1 VCLVNDFCNL
11 NTEHF
16 VRDLGKHN
24 LKVASTFYT
33 KDGTAFKS
41 YGDQPSPLIFIHGV
55 GMRGDV
61 WSPQVEYFSNDYQV
75 ITYDF
80 LGHGESHLP
89 PEEPVLDD
97 YVEQLNNLLKHLNLS
112 LISLVGHSMGALI
125 SVAFALKHPDKV
137 KALVPINIA
146 FNRSEEAQKG
156 VLNRANQ
163 ILQTNKILNIEQTLE
178 RWFKNKTSADDLKK
192 IDKIRNWLA
201 NTSPQGYGRTYRL
214 FALSDKVFL
223 NKLSRLRPP
232 VLYLTGDEDPNS
244 TPAMS
249 QQMAEETPNGSS
261 NSLTGEAHMMSY
273 IAANKVNP
281 IIEQFFME
289 AKKEKPD
296 E

>member
-1 VCLVNDFCNL
+1 M
-11 NTEHF
+11 H
-16 VRDLGKHN
+16 DLRKNN
-24 LKVASTFYT
+24 LKVAPTFFT

-41 YGDQPSPLIFIHGV
+41 YGDKPSSLIFIHGV

-61 WSPQVEYFSNDYQV
+61 WSPQVEYFCSDYQV

-80 LGHGESHLP
+80 LGHGESSLP

-97 YVEQLNNLLKHLNLS
+97 YVEQLNNLLKYLNLS

-125 SVAFALKHPDKV
+125 SVAFALKYPEKV

-146 FNRSEEAQKG
+146 FNRSEEAQKR
-156 VLNRANQ
+156 VLYRANQ

-178 RWFKNKTSADDLKK
+178 RWFKNKTSEDDLTK
-192 IDKIRNWLA
+192 IDNVRNWLA
-201 NTSPQGYGRTYRL
+201 NTSPQGYGRAYRL

-232 VLYLTGDEDPNS
+232 VLYLTGEEDPNS

-249 QQMAEETPNGSS
+249 QQMAGETPNGSS
-261 NSLTGEAHMMSY
+261 KSIAGEAHMMSY
-273 IAANKVNP
+273 IASDKVNP

-289 AKKEKPD
+289 AKKEKSD

>member
-1 VCLVNDFCNL
+1 M
-11 NTEHF
+11 
-16 VRDLGKHN
+16 RDLGKHN

-80 LGHGESHLP
+80 LGHGESPLP

-97 YVEQLNNLLKHLNLS
+97 YVEQLNNLLKYLDLS

-125 SVAFALKHPDKV
+125 SVAFALKYPKKV

-146 FNRSEEAQKG
+146 FNRSEETQKG

-163 ILQTNKILNIEQTLE
+163 ILQSNKILNIEQTLE

-192 IDKIRNWLA
+192 IDKVRNWLGTA
-201 NTSPQGYGRTYRL
+201 SPQGYGRAYRL

-223 NKLSRLRPP
+223 NKLSLLRPP

-249 QQMAEETPNGSS
+249 QQMAQETPNGSS

-273 IAANKVNP
+273 IAADKVNP
-281 IIEQFFME
+281 IIEQFVME
-289 AKKEKPD
+289 AKKE
-296 E
+296 

>member
-1 VCLVNDFCNL
+1 
-11 NTEHF
+11 

-125 SVAFALKHPDKV
+125 SVAFALKYPDKV

-201 NTSPQGYGRTYRL
+201 NTSPQGYGRAYRL

-261 NSLTGEAHMMSY
+261 NSLTSEAHMMSY

-289 AKKEKPD
+289 ATKEKPD

>member
-1 VCLVNDFCNL
+1 MHGL
-11 NTEHF
+11 
-16 VRDLGKHN
+16 RKHN
-24 LKVASTFYT
+24 PKVASTFYT
-33 KDGTAFKS
+33 KEGTAFKS

-61 WSPQVEYFSNDYQV
+61 WSPQVEYFCSDYQV

-80 LGHGESHLP
+80 LGHGDSPLP
-89 PEEPVLDD
+89 PEEPSLDD
-97 YVEQLNNLLKHLNLS
+97 YVEQLNNLLKHLDLS

-125 SVAFALKHPDKV
+125 SVAFALKYPDKV

-146 FNRSEEAQKG
+146 FNRSEEAQKR
-156 VLNRANQ
+156 VLSRANQ
-163 ILQTNKILNIEQTLE
+163 ILQTKIILNIEQTLE
-178 RWFKNKTSADDLKK
+178 RWFKNKTSADDLIK
-192 IDKIRNWLA
+192 IDNVRNWLV
-201 NTSPQGYGRTYRL
+201 NTSPQGYGRAYRL

-249 QQMAEETPNGSS
+249 QKMAEETPNGSS
-261 NSLTGEAHMMSY
+261 KSIAAEAHMMSY
-273 IAANKVNP
+273 IAADKVNP
-281 IIEQFFME
+281 IIEQFFMD
-289 AKKEKPD
+289 AKKEEPN

>member
-1 VCLVNDFCNL
+1 M
-11 NTEHF
+11 
-16 VRDLGKHN
+16 RDLGKHN
-24 LKVASTFYT
+24 LKIVSTLYT

-41 YGDQPSPLIFIHGV
+41 YGNQHSPLIFIHGV

-61 WSPQVEYFSNDYQV
+61 WAPQVEYFSNDYQV

-80 LGHGESHLP
+80 LGHGESPLP
-89 PEEPVLDD
+89 SEEPVLDD
-97 YVEQLNNLLKHLNLS
+97 YVEQLNNLLKHLDLS
-112 LISLVGHSMGALI
+112 VISLVGHSMGALI
-125 SVAFALKHPDKV
+125 SVAFALRYPEKV

-146 FNRSEEAQKG
+146 FNRNEEAQKG

-163 ILQTNKILNIEQTLE
+163 ILQTNEILNIEQTLE
-178 RWFKNKTSADDLKK
+178 RWFKNKTSVDDLKK
-192 IDKIRNWLA
+192 IDKVRNWLA
-201 NTSPQGYGRTYRL
+201 NASPKGYGRAYRL

-223 NKLSRLRPP
+223 NKLSQLRPP

-273 IAANKVNP
+273 ISADKVNP

>member
-1 VCLVNDFCNL
+1 M
-11 NTEHF
+11 
-16 VRDLGKHN
+16 RDLGKHN

-41 YGDQPSPLIFIHGV
+41 YGDQTSSLIFIHGV

-80 LGHGESHLP
+80 LGHGESPLP
-89 PEEPVLDD
+89 PEEPILDH
-97 YVEQLNNLLKHLNLS
+97 YVEQLNKLLNQLDLS

-125 SVAFALKHPDKV
+125 SVAFAIRYPDKV

-146 FNRSEEAQKG
+146 FNRSKEAQKG
-156 VLNRANQ
+156 VLNRANK

-178 RWFKNKTSADDLKK
+178 RWFKNKTSVDDLKG
-192 IDKIRNWLA
+192 IDKVRNWLA
-201 NTSPQGYGRTYRL
+201 NASPQGYGRAYRL

-223 NKLSRLRPP
+223 NKLSRLSPP
-232 VLYLTGDEDPNS
+232 VLYLTGEEDPNS

-249 QQMAEETPNGSS
+249 QQMAEKTPNGSS
-261 NSLTGEAHMMSY
+261 NSLIGEAHMMSY
-273 IAANKVNP
+273 IAADKVNP
-281 IIEQFFME
+281 IIEQFFIDSE
-289 AKKEKPD
+289 KENPD

>member
-1 VCLVNDFCNL
+1 
-11 NTEHF
+11 
-16 VRDLGKHN
+16 VRDLGKLN
-24 LKVASTFYT
+24 LKVASTLYT

-41 YGDQPSPLIFIHGV
+41 YGDQHSPLIFIHGV

-61 WSPQVEYFSNDYQV
+61 LTPQVEYFSNDYQV

-80 LGHGESHLP
+80 LGHGESPLP

-97 YVEQLNNLLKHLNLS
+97 YVEQLNNLLKYLDLS

-125 SVAFALKHPDKV
+125 SVAFALKYPEKV

-163 ILQTNKILNIEQTLE
+163 ILQSNKILNIEQTLE

-192 IDKIRNWLA
+192 IDKVRNWLGTA
-201 NTSPQGYGRTYRL
+201 SPQGYGRAYRL

-249 QQMAEETPNGSS
+249 QQMAQETPNGSS
-261 NSLTGEAHMMSY
+261 NSLAGEAHMMSY
-273 IAANKVNP
+273 IAADKVNP

-289 AKKEKPD
+289 AKKE
-296 E
+296 

>member
-1 VCLVNDFCNL
+1 M
-11 NTEHF
+11 
-16 VRDLGKHN
+16 RDLGKHN

-125 SVAFALKHPDKV
+125 SVAFALKYPDKV

-146 FNRSEEAQKG
+146 FNRSEEVQKG

-261 NSLTGEAHMMSY
+261 NSLTSEAHMMSY

>member
-1 VCLVNDFCNL
+1 
-11 NTEHF
+11 

-97 YVEQLNNLLKHLNLS
+97 YVEQLNSLLKHLNLS

-244 TPAMS
+244 TPDMS

>member
-1 VCLVNDFCNL
+1 M
-11 NTEHF
+11 
-16 VRDLGKHN
+16 RDLGKHN

-97 YVEQLNNLLKHLNLS
+97 YVEQLNSLLKHLNLS

-244 TPAMS
+244 TPDMS

-289 AKKEKPD
+289 ATKEKPD

>member
-1 VCLVNDFCNL
+1 M
-11 NTEHF
+11 
-16 VRDLGKHN
+16 RDLGKHN

-214 FALSDKVFL
+214 FALSDKVFI
-223 NKLSRLRPP
+223 NKLSRLKPP

>member
-1 VCLVNDFCNL
+1 M
-11 NTEHF
+11 
-16 VRDLGKHN
+16 RDLGKHN

-97 YVEQLNNLLKHLNLS
+97 YVEQLNSLLKHLNLP

-261 NSLTGEAHMMSY
+261 NSLTSEAHMMSY

-289 AKKEKPD
+289 ATKEKPD

>member
-1 VCLVNDFCNL
+1 
-11 NTEHF
+11 

-125 SVAFALKHPDKV
+125 SVAFALKYPDKV
-137 KALVPINIA
+137 KALVLINIA

>member
-1 VCLVNDFCNL
+1 M
-11 NTEHF
+11 
-16 VRDLGKHN
+16 RDLGKHN
-24 LKVASTFYT
+24 LKVVSTFYT
-33 KDGTAFKS
+33 KDGTAFKT
-41 YGDQPSPLIFIHGV
+41 YGDKASSLIFIHGV

-61 WSPQVEYFSNDYQV
+61 WTPQVEYFSNDYQV

-80 LGHGESHLP
+80 LGHGESPLP
-89 PEEPVLDD
+89 PEEPILDD
-97 YVEQLNNLLKHLNLS
+97 YVEQLNNLLKHLDLS

-125 SVAFALKHPDKV
+125 SVAFALRYPDKV

-192 IDKIRNWLA
+192 IDKVRKWLA
-201 NTSPQGYGRTYRL
+201 DASPQGYGRAYRL

-244 TPAMS
+244 TSAMS
-249 QQMAEETPNGSS
+249 QQMAKETPNGSS
-261 NSLTGEAHMMSY
+261 NSLIGEAHMMSY
-273 IAANKVNP
+273 ITSDKVNP
-281 IIEQFFME
+281 IIKQFFMDSE
-289 AKKEKPD
+289 KENPD

>member
-1 VCLVNDFCNL
+1 
-11 NTEHF
+11 

-80 LGHGESHLP
+80 LGHGESPLP
-89 PEEPVLDD
+89 QEEPVLDD
-97 YVEQLNNLLKHLNLS
+97 YVEQLNNLLKHLGLS

-125 SVAFALKHPDKV
+125 SVAFALKYPEKV

-156 VLNRANQ
+156 VINRANQ
-163 ILQTNKILNIEQTLE
+163 ILQTNKILNIEQTLD

-289 AKKEKPD
+289 AGKERPN

>member
-1 VCLVNDFCNL
+1 
-11 NTEHF
+11 

-24 LKVASTFYT
+24 LKIVSTLYT

-41 YGDQPSPLIFIHGV
+41 YGNQHSPLIFIHGV

-61 WSPQVEYFSNDYQV
+61 WAPQVEYFSNDYQV

-80 LGHGESHLP
+80 LGHGESPLP
-89 PEEPVLDD
+89 SEEPVLDD
-97 YVEQLNNLLKHLNLS
+97 YVEQLNNLLKHLDLS
-112 LISLVGHSMGALI
+112 VISLVGHSMGALI

-146 FNRSEEAQKG
+146 FNRSENAQKE

-163 ILQTNKILNIEQTLE
+163 ILQTKKILNIEQTLE
-178 RWFKNKTSADDLKK
+178 RWFENKTSADDLIK
-192 IDKIRNWLA
+192 INNVRNWLA
-201 NTSPQGYGRTYRL
+201 NTSPQGYGRAYRL

-223 NKLSRLRPP
+223 NKLSQLRPP

-273 IAANKVNP
+273 ISADKVNP

-289 AKKEKPD
+289 AKKEKSN

>member
-1 VCLVNDFCNL
+1 M
-11 NTEHF
+11 
-16 VRDLGKHN
+16 RDLGKHN
-24 LKVASTFYT
+24 LKVVSTFYT

-41 YGDQPSPLIFIHGV
+41 YGDQASSLIFIHGV

-80 LGHGESHLP
+80 LGHGESPLP
-89 PEEPVLDD
+89 PEEPILDH
-97 YVEQLNNLLKHLNLS
+97 YVEQLNNLLKHLGLS

-125 SVAFALKHPDKV
+125 SVAFAIKYPDKV
-137 KALVPINIA
+137 KTLVPINIA
-146 FNRSEEAQKG
+146 FNRSKEAQKG
-156 VLNRANQ
+156 VLNRANK

-178 RWFKNKTSADDLKK
+178 RWFKNKTSADDLKR
-192 IDKIRNWLA
+192 IDKVRNWLA
-201 NTSPQGYGRTYRL
+201 NTSPQGYGSAYRL

-261 NSLTGEAHMMSY
+261 NSLIGEAHMMSY
-273 IAANKVNP
+273 IAADKVNP
-281 IIEQFFME
+281 IIEQFFIDSE
-289 AKKEKPD
+289 KENPD

>member
-1 VCLVNDFCNL
+1 M
-11 NTEHF
+11 H
-16 VRDLGKHN
+16 DLRKHN

-41 YGDQPSPLIFIHGV
+41 YGDQPSPLVFIHGV

-61 WSPQVEYFSNDYQV
+61 WSPQVEYFCSNYQV

-80 LGHGESHLP
+80 LGHGESPLP
-89 PEEPVLDD
+89 SEEPVLDD
-97 YVEQLNNLLKHLNLS
+97 YVEQLNNLLKHLDLS

-125 SVAFALKHPDKV
+125 SVAFALKYPDKI

-146 FNRSEEAQKG
+146 FNRSDESQNG

-178 RWFKNKTSADDLKK
+178 RWFKDKTSPDDLKK
-192 IDKIRNWLA
+192 IDKVRNWLA
-201 NTSPQGYGRTYRL
+201 NATPQGYGRAYRV
-214 FALSDKVFL
+214 FALSDKIFL
-223 NKLSRLRPP
+223 NKLSRLSPP
-232 VLYLTGDEDPNS
+232 VLYLTGEEDPNS

-261 NSLTGEAHMMSY
+261 NSLIGEAHMMSY
-273 IAANKVNP
+273 IAADKVNP
-281 IIEQFFME
+281 IIEQFFIDSE
-289 AKKEKPD
+289 KENSD

>member
-1 VCLVNDFCNL
+1 MCLVNDFYNL

-80 LGHGESHLP
+80 LGHGESPLP

-97 YVEQLNNLLKHLNLS
+97 YVEQLNNLLKYLDLS

-125 SVAFALKHPDKV
+125 SVAFALKYPEKV
-137 KALVPINIA
+137 KVLVPINIA

-163 ILQTNKILNIEQTLE
+163 ILQSNKILNIEQTLE

-192 IDKIRNWLA
+192 IDKVRNWVGTA
-201 NTSPQGYGRTYRL
+201 SPQGYGRAYRL

-249 QQMAEETPNGSS
+249 QQMAQETPNGSS

-273 IAANKVNP
+273 ISADKVNP
-281 IIEQFFME
+281 IIEQFVME
-289 AKKEKPD
+289 AKKE
-296 E
+296 

>member
-1 VCLVNDFCNL
+1 M
-11 NTEHF
+11 
-16 VRDLGKHN
+16 RDLGKHN

-125 SVAFALKHPDKV
+125 SVAFALKYPDKV

-223 NKLSRLRPP
+223 NKLSQLRPP

>member
-1 VCLVNDFCNL
+1 
-11 NTEHF
+11 

-146 FNRSEEAQKG
+146 FNRNEEAQKG

-273 IAANKVNP
+273 ISANKVNP

>member
-1 VCLVNDFCNL
+1 M
-11 NTEHF
+11 
-16 VRDLGKHN
+16 RDLGKFN

-61 WSPQVEYFSNDYQV
+61 WSPQVEYFSNNYQV

-80 LGHGESHLP
+80 LGHGESPLP

-125 SVAFALKHPDKV
+125 SVAFALKYPEKV

-163 ILQTNKILNIEQTLE
+163 TLQTNKILNIEQTLE

-201 NTSPQGYGRTYRL
+201 NTSPQGYGRAYRL
-214 FALSDKVFL
+214 FALSDKVFI
-223 NKLSRLRPP
+223 NKLSRLKPP

-281 IIEQFFME
+281 IIEQFFMKT
-289 AKKEKPD
+289 KKERH
-296 E
+296 

>member
-1 VCLVNDFCNL
+1 M
-11 NTEHF
+11 
-16 VRDLGKHN
+16 RDLGKHN
-24 LKVASTFYT
+24 LKIVSTLYT

-41 YGDQPSPLIFIHGV
+41 YGNQHSPLIFIHGV

-61 WSPQVEYFSNDYQV
+61 WAPQVEYFSNDYQV

-80 LGHGESHLP
+80 LGHGESPLP
-89 PEEPVLDD
+89 SEEPVLDD
-97 YVEQLNNLLKHLNLS
+97 YVEQLNNLLKHLDLS
-112 LISLVGHSMGALI
+112 VISLVGHSMGALI
-125 SVAFALKHPDKV
+125 SVAFALRYPEKV

-146 FNRSEEAQKG
+146 FNRNEEAQKG

-163 ILQTNKILNIEQTLE
+163 ILQTNEILNIEQTLE
-178 RWFKNKTSADDLKK
+178 RWFKNKTSVDDLKK
-192 IDKIRNWLA
+192 IDKVRNWLA
-201 NTSPQGYGRTYRL
+201 NASPKGYGRAYRL

-223 NKLSRLRPP
+223 NKLSQLRPP

-273 IAANKVNP
+273 ISADKVNP
-281 IIEQFFME
+281 IIEQFFIDSE
-289 AKKEKPD
+289 KENPD

>member
-1 VCLVNDFCNL
+1 
-11 NTEHF
+11 

-24 LKVASTFYT
+24 IKVVSTFYT

-41 YGDQPSPLIFIHGV
+41 YGDQTSSLIFIHGV

-80 LGHGESHLP
+80 LGHGESPLP
-89 PEEPVLDD
+89 PEEPILDH
-97 YVEQLNNLLKHLNLS
+97 YVEQLNNLLKHLDLS

-125 SVAFALKHPDKV
+125 SVAFAIRYPDKV

-146 FNRSEEAQKG
+146 FNRSKEAQKG
-156 VLNRANQ
+156 VLNRANK

-178 RWFKNKTSADDLKK
+178 RWFKNKTSVDDLKR
-192 IDKIRNWLA
+192 IDKVRNWLA
-201 NTSPQGYGRTYRL
+201 NASPQGYGRAYRL

-223 NKLSRLRPP
+223 NKLSRLSPP
-232 VLYLTGDEDPNS
+232 VLYLTGEEDPNS

-261 NSLTGEAHMMSY
+261 NSLIGEAHMMSY
-273 IAANKVNP
+273 IAADKVNP
-281 IIEQFFME
+281 IIEQFFIDSE
-289 AKKEKPD
+289 KENPD